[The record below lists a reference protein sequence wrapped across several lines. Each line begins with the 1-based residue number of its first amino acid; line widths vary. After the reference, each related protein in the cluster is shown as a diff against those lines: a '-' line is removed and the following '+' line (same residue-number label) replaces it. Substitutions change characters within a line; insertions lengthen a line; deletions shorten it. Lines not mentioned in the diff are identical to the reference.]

1 MTTSS
6 EFVRMINHPLYEM
19 SVEYPHTIR
28 RIDNKKE
35 ISENED
41 KDGYLVVSLNVGNK
55 NKLCKKHR
63 LIAEQFLLNPDNLP
77 MIDHINHDKK
87 DNRISNLRFVSNSTN
102 QYNRLSTRSVHYEF
116 IEDIPDDAVVVDFY
130 DSRTGRKEF
139 DIDKYYYYFDEELNK
154 DIFYNR
160 INENLYK
167 ILHINMIKG
176 GLQAVYLID
185 KNNRNVGVYI
195 NKFKQQHDLI

>member
-1 MTTSS
+1 MTTSN
-6 EFVRMINHPLYEM
+6 EFVQMINHPLYEM

>member
-1 MTTSS
+1 MLH
-6 EFVRMINHPLYEM
+6 HPRYEIM
-19 SVEYPHTIR
+19 VKYPHKIR
-28 RIDNKKE
+28 RIDNKRE

-41 KDGYLVVSLNVGNK
+41 KDGYLVVSLNDGNK
-55 NKLCKKHR
+55 TKLCKKHR
-63 LIAEQFLLNPDNLP
+63 LIAEQFLPNPNNLP

-102 QYNRLSTRSVHYEF
+102 QYNRLSTRSVHYQF
-116 IEDIPDDAVVVDFY
+116 IDDIPDDAVVVDFY
-130 DSRTGRKEF
+130 DTRTGRREF
-139 DIDKYYYYFDEELNK
+139 ELNKYYYYYNEELNQ
-154 DIFYNR
+154 DIFCSR

-195 NKFKQQHDLI
+195 NRFKQQHDLI